1 MSTTTTPRRGRPT
14 GGSDSPSQAPS
25 RRCCSDGKPAA
36 PPIGAPPLEARRRSD
51 GLASLLPASPVSGL
65 ATRLQGLVR
74 PAWLADI
81 AAGVA
86 GLTCAVA
93 GAAGALGRAP
103 ALRPPPPP
111 PAGGGPLR
119 PR

>member
-1 MSTTTTPRRGRPT
+1 MSTTTTPRRGRPA

-25 RRCCSDGKPAA
+25 RRGWSDGKPAA

-103 ALRPPPPP
+103 APGPSPP
-111 PAGGGPLR
+111 PAETG
-119 PR
+119 

>member
-36 PPIGAPPLEARRRSD
+36 PPIGAPPLEARRWSD
-51 GLASLLPASPVSGL
+51 RLAPLLPASPVSGL
-65 ATRLQGLVR
+65 ATRPQGLVR

-81 AAGVA
+81 AVGVA
-86 GLTCAVA
+86 GLPCAV
-93 GAAGALGRAP
+93 GDRKRTRLNSRHPGI
-103 ALRPPPPP
+103 
-111 PAGGGPLR
+111 
-119 PR
+119 